1 MSSTTTSSRNK
12 NIINYSYRK
21 GILNNN
27 NKPFLYKSTSM
38 KNIPNTS
45 SYKKSPNSYTQKKMH
60 QQTTTSLSNK
70 QKTRNLSSTY
80 NAIMNNPTTATNN
93 IITNETSSTPLHLH
107 SSHLAHNTTT
117 SIPSFSLSY
126 TRNFCLNSTKHE
138 NRQNT
143 NRLKD
148 SSYISANAKMKANS
162 FFIGKVSNKSN
173 NKCVSRSFLEISEE
187 INQSNASPNIMNMNY
202 YINRTNAKYG
212 NHNGCNFSSRK
223 DRNRSVIS
231 LKRKKINLNN
241 SGINTTFINFS
252 NINPQFII
260 NKTMQNKNEMRVKK
274 ALNLSDEVISAKKEV
289 ISNNLSVMISNHNQH
304 NNNNN
309 NLSER
314 HNNITVNTCV
324 SNLNNVS
331 VGNNN
336 ITEGPEE
343 YHFLFVKILQKQK
356 GEMIIMTDKLGIK
369 DDNVDVNYLE

>member
-21 GILNNN
+21 GILTTN
-27 NKPFLYKSTSM
+27 NKPFLHKSTSM

-45 SYKKSPNSYTQKKMH
+45 SYKKSPNSYTQKKIHQH
-60 QQTTTSLSNK
+60 QQTASSLTTK

-80 NAIMNNPTTATNN
+80 NAIMNNPTSTTTNH
-93 IITNETSSTPLHLH
+93 NETASTPLHLQ
-107 SSHLAHNTTT
+107 SSHLAHNTATC
-117 SIPSFSLSY
+117 IPSFSTSY

-138 NRQNT
+138 KRQNT
-143 NRLKD
+143 KRLKD
-148 SSYISANAKMKANS
+148 TSYISANAKAKAHS
-162 FFIGKVSNKSN
+162 FFIGGKPTNKSG
-173 NKCVSRSFLEISEE
+173 NKCTSKSFLEISEE
-187 INQSNASPNIMNMNY
+187 INQSNGSSHLMNMNY

-212 NHNGCNFSSRK
+212 NNYNNNSNSNCNFSSRK

-252 NINPQFII
+252 NVNPHFII
-260 NKTMQNKNEMRVKK
+260 NKTMQNKNEMRIKK
-274 ALNLSDEVISAKKEV
+274 ALNLSDEVVYAKKEN
-289 ISNNLSVMISNHNQH
+289 NNLSVMISNHNYNNQH

-309 NLSER
+309 NNSDTTSSLSS
-314 HNNITVNTCV
+314 I
-324 SNLNNVS
+324 
-331 VGNNN
+331 
-336 ITEGPEE
+336 IMEGPEE